1 MSWIFKRQIVYQMK
15 KGGTA
20 WAGRRNSVHKDTHV
34 WNEIVRVRCYPN
46 MGFVLS
52 EILLG
57 LELGDLELSYF
68 LVKHTSLYFTDFYLC
83 EWNIFFSFLF
93 LTGVTSIEKRLL
105 FKNFFSKTPTTIP
118 DLIIFWLEF
127 LEFCRKAIISGE
139 KWKYIPPN
147 IYKNYVL
154 FLKCCIWQTLQNN
167 VNNDD
172 SSHASFC
179 SWF

>member
-1 MSWIFKRQIVYQMK
+1 
-15 KGGTA
+15 
-20 WAGRRNSVHKDTHV
+20 
-34 WNEIVRVRCYPN
+34 

-118 DLIIFWLEF
+118 DLIIF
-127 LEFCRKAIISGE
+127 
-139 KWKYIPPN
+139 
-147 IYKNYVL
+147 
-154 FLKCCIWQTLQNN
+154 
-167 VNNDD
+167 
-172 SSHASFC
+172 
-179 SWF
+179 